1 MSLQSGTEPKVEEVK
16 ENPRVTR
23 VNKLLGTIARA
34 AQYAKLSG
42 SWIQLMEIIKYTW
55 NIFTF

>member
-1 MSLQSGTEPKVEEVK
+1 LSLQSGAEPKIEDAK

-23 VNKLLGTIARA
+23 VNKLLGIIARA
-34 AQYAKLSG
+34 AHYAKLSG
-42 SWIQLMEIIKYTW
+42 SWIHLMEIIKYTW